1 MSPLCN
7 WRLSLAVPLASFCMG
22 AAAQQPPSFPG
33 RVQKVGG
40 TGLGHV
46 TVRIEGAGTTSTTDS
61 GEFTFPF
68 TGALKV
74 GYPATFHVTNWVIVK
89 PCELKNGRTYLHDP
103 VAEPIE
109 LLVLPPHDPRLLSVA
124 ESGSLIDCIIEEE
137 ASQIAPKSPATA
149 GPRSASPTGEHSPL
163 PEPAPPHTI
172 RSGMETNSHILGP
185 HLVEAAYRP
194 MPDQDSVAPASPKP
208 ADADI
213 PNRDAFLAAKA
224 AELGVSTAEL
234 KSAIGIWKRS
244 VESLYEKGLAA
255 LDDLRYEEAIR
266 YITESLSSPHADVLR
281 NVPLAF
287 AEYQQGLYPA
297 AESAL
302 RKALAVH
309 PDDPIVKNNLGAVL
323 MAEARYSEAELEAS
337 RTLAID
343 EKTLGP
349 NNPKVATDLNNLAI
363 IYQDQGRYRDGE
375 PLLKRALQID
385 EKAEG
390 LHSPQVAIRLNNL
403 AELYADEGKY
413 DEAER
418 LLKQTLAIDRTTP
431 GSDETAVAS
440 DFNNLSALFI
450 KQKRYSEAAPF
461 SQRALEI
468 DERGLGPNHPYVAT
482 DLNNLAVIYREQ
494 GKYDKAEP
502 MLKRAL
508 AIDEKALG
516 PYHPDLAKDIANLAI
531 LHREKGDYSEAERL
545 FKRALD
551 IDERALGPD
560 HPTVASVL
568 NNLGLLFYEQHRYG
582 EAEPLYMRALTID
595 EKGLRPNHPDLAEV
609 EENLAATLHKLGKDA
624 KAKEYEEKAA
634 EIRRTREKNAR

>member
-1 MSPLCN
+1 M
-7 WRLSLAVPLASFCMG
+7 
-22 AAAQQPPSFPG
+22 
-33 RVQKVGG
+33 GG

-46 TVRIEGAGTTSTTDS
+46 TVRIEGAGSTSTADS
-61 GEFTFPF
+61 GEFSFPF

-109 LLVLPPHDPRLLSVA
+109 ILVLPPHDPWLLSVA

-137 ASQIAPKSPATA
+137 ASQIAPKSPTNA
-149 GPRSASPTGEHSPL
+149 GPRSSSPREGHSPFQ
-163 PEPAPPHTI
+163 EPARLNTI
-172 RSGMETNSHILGP
+172 RSGMEANSDNMSP
-185 HLVEAAYRP
+185 HLFKAAYR
-194 MPDQDSVAPASPKP
+194 QDPVAPASPKP
-208 ADADI
+208 TDAEV
-213 PNRDAFLAAKA
+213 PNRERFLAAKA
-224 AELGVSTAEL
+224 GELGVSTAEL
-234 KSAIGIWKRS
+234 KSAIGIWKS
-244 VESLYEKGLAA
+244 TVESLYEKGLAA
-255 LDDLRYEEAIR
+255 LDDLRYQEAIW
-266 YITESLSSPHADVLR
+266 YISKSLSSPDADVLR

-302 RKALAVH
+302 RKVLAVH
-309 PDDPIVKNNLGAVL
+309 PDDSVVKNNLGAVL
-323 MAEARYSEAELEAS
+323 MAEARYGEAELEAS

-343 EKTLGP
+343 ERELGP
-349 NNPKVATDLNNLAI
+349 KSPKVATDLNNLAI
-363 IYQDQGRYRDGE
+363 IYEDQGRYQDGE
-375 PLLKRALQID
+375 PLLKRALEID

-413 DEAER
+413 NEAER

-450 KQKRYSEAAPF
+450 KQKRYSEAEPF

-468 DERGLGPNHPYVAT
+468 DERGLGSNHPYVAT

-508 AIDEKALG
+508 AIDERALG

-531 LHREKGDYSEAERL
+531 LHREKGDYGEAERL

-551 IDERALGPD
+551 IDEKALGPE
-560 HPTVASVL
+560 HPSVASVL
-568 NNLGLLFYEQHRYG
+568 NNLGLLFYDQHRYG
-582 EAEPLYMRALTID
+582 EAESLYMRALTID
-595 EKGLRPNHPDLAEV
+595 EKSLRPKHPDLAEV
-609 EENLAATLHKLGKDA
+609 EENLALTLHRLGNDA
-624 KAKEYEEKAA
+624 KAKEYEEQAA
-634 EIRRTREKNAR
+634 DIRRSREKNAR

>member
-1 MSPLCN
+1 M
-7 WRLSLAVPLASFCMG
+7 
-22 AAAQQPPSFPG
+22 AAAVQQVPSFPG
-33 RVQKVGG
+33 KVQKVGG

-46 TVRIEGAGTTSTTDS
+46 TVRIEGAGSTSTSDS
-61 GEFTFPF
+61 GEFTFPLS
-68 TGALKV
+68 GSLKV

-103 VAEPIE
+103 AAEPIE
-109 LLVLPPHDPRLLSVA
+109 VLVLPPHDPRLLSA
-124 ESGSLIDCIIEEE
+124 AKSGSLIDCIIEEE
-137 ASQIAPKSPATA
+137 ASQIATKSPTTA
-149 GPRSASPTGEHSPL
+149 GPRSASPTGEYSPFQ
-163 PEPAPPHTI
+163 EPATPNI
-172 RSGMETNSHILGP
+172 IWSGMEANSGILGP
-185 HLVEAAYRP
+185 HFVEAAYRP
-194 MPDQDSVAPASPKP
+194 TLNQDPVAPASPKP
-208 ADADI
+208 VVAEV
-213 PNRDAFLAAKA
+213 PNRENFLAAKA
-224 AELGVSTAEL
+224 GELGISTAEL
-234 KSAIGIWKRS
+234 KSAMGKWKTS

-255 LDDLRYEEAIR
+255 LDDLRYEEATR
-266 YITESLSSPHADVLR
+266 YISESLSSPDADVLR

-302 RKALAVH
+302 RKVLALH
-309 PDDPIVKNNLGAVL
+309 PEDPIVKNNLGAVL

-349 NNPKVATDLNNLAI
+349 NSPKVATDLNNLAI
-363 IYQDQGRYRDGE
+363 IYEDQGRYQDGE
-375 PLLKRALQID
+375 PLLKRALEID

-413 DEAER
+413 EDAER
-418 LLKQTLAIDRTTP
+418 FLKQTLAIDRTTP

-450 KQKRYSEAAPF
+450 KQKRYSEAEPF

-494 GKYDKAEP
+494 GKYGKAEL
-502 MLKRAL
+502 MLKRAM

-516 PYHPDLAKDIANLAI
+516 RYHPDFAKELANLAI
-531 LHREKGDYSEAERL
+531 LHQKEGDYSEAERL

-551 IDERALGPD
+551 IDEKALGPD
-560 HPTVASVL
+560 HPDVASVL
-568 NNLGLLFYEQHRYG
+568 NNLGLLFYDQHRYG
-582 EAEPLYMRALTID
+582 EAESLYMRALTID
-595 EKGLRPNHPDLAEV
+595 EKSLRPKHPHLAEV
-609 EENLAATLHKLGKDA
+609 EENLASTLHKLGNDA
-624 KAKEYEEKAA
+624 KAKEYEKKAA
-634 EIRRTREKNAR
+634 DIRSSREKNAR